1 MHIVLKKVGAYENF
15 MNKTN
20 ICQHIFLQV
29 NRWSMQRGLNVKG
42 KLM

>member
-20 ICQHIFLQV
+20 ICPGKWMV
-29 NRWSMQRGLNVKG
+29 DAKG
-42 KLM
+42 PFGIR